1 MSSGLRFLCVALLAV
16 EQVQALQLRPGR
28 QLVTGSVFSAST
40 PLRQPA
46 PVMEKLTK
54 EQEKRMK
61 AVGSDS
67 NFGQYRRIES
77 AIYLVGGLITII
89 TPIVLGIWAYN
100 EGYLT
105 PQ

>member
-1 MSSGLRFLCVALLAV
+1 MSTFLRFLCVALIAT
-16 EQVQALQLRPGR
+16 EQVQALQIRPAC
-28 QLVTGSVFSAST
+28 QLASGSVLSASS

-54 EQEKRMK
+54 EQEARMK

-77 AIYLVGGLITII
+77 AIYLVGGLITLI

>member
-1 MSSGLRFLCVALLAV
+1 LALLAA
-16 EQVQALQLRPGR
+16 EQVQALQLRPAGR
-28 QLVTGSVFSAST
+28 HLAGGPVRFASS

-46 PVMEKLTK
+46 PVMEKEKLTK
-54 EQEKRMK
+54 AQEQRME
-61 AVGSDS
+61 AVGSNS

-77 AIYLVGGLITII
+77 FIYLIGGLITII